1 MFRHVSLLRWKADST
16 PEQHAAVLDALRLLP
31 SQVPTIR
38 AYTLGED
45 VNETDGNY
53 DLAIVADFD
62 DKAGYVIYR
71 DHPVHQRV
79 IAELIR
85 PILEARAAVQHEL

>member
-1 MFRHVSLLRWKADST
+1 MFRHVSLLRWNADVT
-16 PEQHAAVLDALRLLP
+16 VEQRTAVLDALRLLP
-31 SQVPTIR
+31 SEVPTIR

-45 VNETDGNY
+45 VNETEGNY

-62 DKAGYVIYR
+62 DKAGYIVYR

-85 PILEARAAVQHEL
+85 PILQSRAAVQHEL